1 MALFKPV
8 SKLYLEACE
17 FHMLSLRMN
26 QDEASPMEEND
37 IRQDIVALSAD
48 IVSSYVGANQLPAAD
63 LPDLLRRIHGTLAE
77 LSGAA
82 VPEPEAAE
90 PALPPRPKPAVPVSK
105 SVTPDAIICLED
117 GKAFKTL
124 KRHLKTAY
132 DMTPDEYRA
141 RWNLPD
147 DYPMVAPNYS
157 KQRAETARRIGLGR
171 KS

>member
-1 MALFKPV
+1 M
-8 SKLYLEACE
+8 S
-17 FHMLSLRMN
+17 
-26 QDEASPMEEND
+26 ENET
-37 IRQDIVALSAD
+37 RQDLVALSAE
-48 IVSSYVGANQLPAAD
+48 IVSSYVAANQIPATELPG
-63 LPDLLRRIHGTLAE
+63 LLRRMHETLAE
-77 LSGAA
+77 LSGGKPADPAA
-82 VPEPEAAE
+82 KVEEP
-90 PALPPRPKPAVPVSK
+90 LPRPKPAVPVSK

-157 KQRAETARRIGLGR
+157 KQRAETARRIGLGS
-171 KS
+171 KA